1 MGRTAAAAIGFV
13 IAIGLIAFSVFSCTY
28 LTNVENAR
36 PYYTRIEN
44 AHVEKTPGSSGG
56 DYTYALACFGEDGQ
70 ERELV
75 FGAGRQLREGAF
87 LQLDVMHLRGVVSWA
102 EVDESELP
110 PAAARALGTL

>member
-1 MGRTAAAAIGFV
+1 MGRTAAAIGFV
-13 IAIGLIAFSVFSCTY
+13 IAIGLIAGLVFTFTY
-28 LTNVENAR
+28 LTNTENAQ

-44 AHVEKTPGSSGG
+44 AHAEETPGGSGG
-56 DYTYALACFGEDGQ
+56 NYMYTLACFGENGQ
-70 ERELV
+70 ERELM

>member
-1 MGRTAAAAIGFV
+1 MGRTAAAIGFV
-13 IAIGLIAFSVFSCTY
+13 IAIGLIAGLVFTFTY
-28 LTNVENAR
+28 LTN
-36 PYYTRIEN
+36 TEN
-44 AHVEKTPGSSGG
+44 AHAEETPGGSGG
-56 DYTYALACFGEDGQ
+56 NYMYTLACFGENGQ